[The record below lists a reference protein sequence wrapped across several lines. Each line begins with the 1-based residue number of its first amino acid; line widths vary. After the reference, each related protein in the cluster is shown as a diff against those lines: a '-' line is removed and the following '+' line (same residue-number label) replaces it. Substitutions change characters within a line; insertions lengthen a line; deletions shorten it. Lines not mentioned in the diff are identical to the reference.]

1 MYLVYHR
8 WCGIRRR
15 SSLILSHSSCP
26 VCQMKQWIERIVNS
40 THHFQLPSS
49 LSFIVSLF
57 FFQDLCFGQDSKH
70 LQHSRL
76 SLHLTPCLNSRTGL
90 TAHRASVLLLF
101 KSSLERGATLVTAL
115 GFLEVSAR
123 VSSQFGLGA
132 EDFPT
137 QRARMLTNF
146 DLSYYLLYLW

>member
-15 SSLILSHSSCP
+15 SSLIFSHRSCP
-26 VCQMKQWIERIVNS
+26 VCQMEQGIERIVNS

-57 FFQDLCFGQDSKH
+57 LFQDLCFGQDSKH

-76 SLHLTPCLNSRTGL
+76 SLDLTPGLNSWAGM

-132 EDFPT
+132 EEFPT